1 MKKTYA
7 LFVLTFLLFLGSV
20 SVASAAPGEESING
34 FQRDS
39 LTLKLLFRCGHY
51 NFDSAFCD
59 NGYRV
64 DAFFQSLDSLS
75 QRSGISIDN
84 IAHIRSSAS
93 PEGGK
98 RRNDFLS
105 LQRAESL
112 VSLVKSRSSIV
123 SSFEILSVGPDWD
136 SYNTLLSKS
145 ALSSAQAQRRFY
157 PMLRQA
163 TMTLYYYPEPVRIEK
178 VDYLAPAPGL
188 VWHGQ
193 NALAAHPVEQLKEP
207 VRFEKPLF
215 ALKSN
220 LLFDAL
226 GFVNLG
232 VEVPL
237 GQRFSLG
244 ADAVFPWWSN
254 PRKDFTM
261 QMLEAEL
268 SAKYWF
274 GERAGKETLTGL
286 FAGIYAGAGYYDFQL
301 GHLTDGNGV
310 QGDVFLLAGLQAGY
324 AHKIGRNLRL
334 EYSAG
339 LAYLKTEYY
348 EYISVK
354 DTKFGNIKVIPY
366 PWQAKRTSGVMPT
379 KLSVSLVWMI
389 SSKKGGRR

>member
-1 MKKTYA
+1 M
-7 LFVLTFLLFLGSV
+7 
-20 SVASAAPGEESING
+20 
-34 FQRDS
+34 
-39 LTLKLLFRCGHY
+39 TLKLMFRCGHY

-59 NGYRV
+59 NAYRV
-64 DAFFQSLDSLS
+64 DAFFESLDSIA
-75 QRSGISIDN
+75 QKPGISIDH

-105 LQRAESL
+105 LKRAESL

-163 TMTLYYYPEPVRIEK
+163 TMTLYYYPEPVKIEK
-178 VDYLAPAPGL
+178 VDYLAPAPEL
-188 VWHGQ
+188 VWHGP
-193 NALAAHPVEQLKEP
+193 NALAARRMQPVTDPL
-207 VRFEKPLF
+207 RSEKPLF

-237 GQRFSLG
+237 GQRFSVG

-268 SAKYWF
+268 SAKYWL
-274 GERAGKETLTGL
+274 GKRDGKEALTGL

-301 GHLTDGNGV
+301 GRLTDGNGV

-324 AHKIGRNLRL
+324 AHKIGQNLRL

-339 LAYLKTEYY
+339 LAYIKTEYY
-348 EYISVK
+348 DYISVK
-354 DTKFGNIKVIPY
+354 DTKFGDIKVIPY
-366 PWQAKRTSGVMPT
+366 PWRAKRTTGVMPT

>member
-1 MKKTYA
+1 
-7 LFVLTFLLFLGSV
+7 
-20 SVASAAPGEESING
+20 
-34 FQRDS
+34 
-39 LTLKLLFRCGHY
+39 
-51 NFDSAFCD
+51 
-59 NGYRV
+59 
-64 DAFFQSLDSLS
+64 
-75 QRSGISIDN
+75 
-84 IAHIRSSAS
+84 
-93 PEGGK
+93 
-98 RRNDFLS
+98 
-105 LQRAESL
+105 
-112 VSLVKSRSSIV
+112 
-123 SSFEILSVGPDWD
+123 
-136 SYNTLLSKS
+136 
-145 ALSSAQAQRRFY
+145 
-157 PMLRQA
+157 MLRQA

-178 VDYLAPAPGL
+178 VDYLAPVPEL
-188 VWHGQ
+188 VWHGP
-193 NALAAHPVEQLKEP
+193 NALAASRRQSVADLPSP
-207 VRFEKPLF
+207 GKPLF

-220 LLFDAL
+220 LLYDAL

-237 GQRFSLG
+237 GERFSVG
-244 ADAVFPWWSN
+244 VDAVFPCWSN
-254 PRKDFTM
+254 PRRDFTM

-274 GERAGKETLTGL
+274 GERAGKEALTGL

-301 GHLTDGNGV
+301 GRLTDGNGV

>member
-7 LFVLTFLLFLGSV
+7 LFALSFLLTLGPVCTATGSL
-20 SVASAAPGEESING
+20 SEEARTV

-39 LTLKLLFRCGHY
+39 LTLKLLFPCGRY
-51 NFDSAFCD
+51 NYDSSFGG
-59 NGYRV
+59 NRYRV
-64 DAFFQSLDSLS
+64 DAFFESLDSIAGKP
-75 QRSGISIDN
+75 GISIDN
-84 IAHIRSSAS
+84 IVHIRSSAS

-98 RRNDFLS
+98 RRNEFLS
-105 LQRAESL
+105 RKRAESL
-112 VSLVKSRSSIV
+112 VSLYESRSSIV
-123 SSFEILSVGPDWD
+123 SSFDILSVGPDWE
-136 SYNTLLSKS
+136 SYRTLVSKS
-145 ALSSAQAQRRFY
+145 ALGSAEAQRSFY
-157 PMLRQA
+157 PLLRQA
-163 TMTLYYYPEPVRIEK
+163 TMTLYYYPEPLRIEK
-178 VDYLAPAPGL
+178 VDYLAPAPEL
-188 VWHGQ
+188 VWHGT
-193 NALAAHPVEQLKEP
+193 NVLAASRMKPVTEP
-207 VRFEKPLF
+207 LSFRRPLF

-237 GQRFSLG
+237 GECFSVG
-244 ADAVFPWWSN
+244 VDAVFPWWSN
-254 PRKDFTM
+254 PRRDFTM
-261 QMLEAEL
+261 QMLEGEL

-274 GERAGKETLTGL
+274 GDRAGKEAMTGL

-301 GHLTDGNGV
+301 GRLTDGNGV

-324 AHKIGRNLRL
+324 AHKIGENLRL

-366 PWQAKRTSGVMPT
+366 PWQAKRTTGVLPT
-379 KLSVSLVWMI
+379 RLAVSLVWMI
-389 SSKKGGRR
+389 SSKKGGGR

>member
-1 MKKTYA
+1 
-7 LFVLTFLLFLGSV
+7 
-20 SVASAAPGEESING
+20 
-34 FQRDS
+34 
-39 LTLKLLFRCGHY
+39 
-51 NFDSAFCD
+51 
-59 NGYRV
+59 
-64 DAFFQSLDSLS
+64 
-75 QRSGISIDN
+75 
-84 IAHIRSSAS
+84 
-93 PEGGK
+93 
-98 RRNDFLS
+98 
-105 LQRAESL
+105 
-112 VSLVKSRSSIV
+112 
-123 SSFEILSVGPDWD
+123 
-136 SYNTLLSKS
+136 
-145 ALSSAQAQRRFY
+145 
-157 PMLRQA
+157 MLRQA

-193 NALAAHPVEQLKEP
+193 NALAARPVEQLREP

-274 GERAGKETLTGL
+274 GERAGKEALTGL

-301 GHLTDGNGV
+301 GRLTDGNGV